1 MFNDYVTV
9 VTVKDPEEK
18 DLALSKIVCQHLPGE
33 TDTRRKFD
41 VTIGGY
47 SPTCKH
53 EAALTQN
60 TSAVCFISSLAH
72 VLHATLVVNSII
84 REML

>member
-1 MFNDYVTV
+1 MLHDYVTV

-18 DLALSKIVCQHLPGE
+18 NLALSKIVCQHLSGQ

-60 TSAVCFISSLAH
+60 TRAVCFISSFAH
-72 VLHATLVVNSII
+72 VLHATPIANNII
-84 REML
+84 IEML